1 VLKGRQAFKGF
12 KVKLEFKGYKALQV
26 LKEKEDTQVFRVL
39 EVLLA

>member
-12 KVKLEFKGYKALQV
+12 KVKLEFKGYKVLLV
-26 LKEKEDTQVFRVL
+26 LKEKEDIQVFRVL